1 MLLDYLRNYNT
12 IRNQVT
18 IHILHNHRWERG
30 SLKSLCM
37 VMGDGEGVGLVMT
50 DTNEFF
56 LQISGFSLIYIN
68 VNNF

>member
-50 DTNEFF
+50 DTNGF
-56 LQISGFSLIYIN
+56 LYKSQVFH
-68 VNNF
+68 